1 MQSLHTFWDA
11 TTAFVDQFSRVGVEA
26 LLLGVLFTVANL
38 LLRASAWRNILIAA
52 RPDERFRWR
61 TVTGAYLAGV
71 GVNAIVPARG
81 GDLVKLYLVHRSV
94 PKTPYATIVSTLLA
108 ETLFDMV
115 IGPLLLLWAFSR
127 GLIPGAPALS
137 SGKLGAF
144 EWSFFAGHGRLL
156 AFVIAGLLI
165 TLAVAVTPIERRVSS
180 FWDRVK
186 DGLAILRTPGRYL
199 RRVVSLQALGWCCR
213 VTAMFFFL
221 EAFHIPAGVDD
232 AALALSA
239 GSIATLMPLTPGGV
253 GPQQALLVYMFA
265 NVASRSSVLSFSVGM
280 QFAVT
285 LTTVVI
291 GGLCLALMLRQ
302 LPWKARIPRG
312 PAPDTAPAEP

>member
-1 MQSLHTFWDA
+1 ML
-11 TTAFVDQFSRVGVEA
+11 A
-26 LLLGVLFTVANL
+26 LLFYVANL
-38 LLRASAWRNILIAA
+38 LLRATAWRNILIAA
-52 RPDERFRWR
+52 RPTERFRWR

-81 GDLVKLYLVHRSV
+81 GDLIKIYLVHRSV

-165 TLAVAVTPIERRVSS
+165 ALAVAVTRIERRVSS

-186 DGLAILRTPGRYL
+186 DGLAILRN
-199 RRVVSLQALGWCCR
+199 
-213 VTAMFFFL
+213 F
-221 EAFHIPAGVDD
+221 
-232 AALALSA
+232 
-239 GSIATLMPLTPGGV
+239 
-253 GPQQALLVYMFA
+253 
-265 NVASRSSVLSFSVGM
+265 VASIEHQKSKPENSD
-280 QFAVT
+280 
-285 LTTVVI
+285 
-291 GGLCLALMLRQ
+291 
-302 LPWKARIPRG
+302 
-312 PAPDTAPAEP
+312 APVSRH